1 MTTPGPGHRDKDPNV
16 PIPRSSSS
24 RDVSTQT
31 SPLSLSLST
40 VTCAELVPL
49 LTPVQ
54 INREITHLR
63 IIQPLPQTNLTARKN
78 VVLYA
83 LLKSLVGEGDQEDI
97 IENIDTNRKMDT
109 LVKSLNFNCN
119 SSASSFVNSTL
130 DKNLKNVILSD
141 MKTSLDNSDR
151 KCAEIKRICSM
162 KQNKS
167 HEVNKIPGSS
177 SGESEHYPSYSSS
190 SPRMSPSM
198 SDCSDLLPASSTA
211 SQELASSSPDKE
223 NAHKDDPQLT
233 KLQTSHPRVRRAS
246 GLNKIKRGPAP
257 KVRVDPG
264 SLKDTSSD
272 SDHSASPCK
281 ISPRADPRRISP
293 RVSPRANERHISP
306 RADSRHVSARA
317 NERHISS
324 RADTRHLLSNT
335 LSPLLDRSNGDT
347 TSGSEYPSCASS
359 FISEVNTDDLFSSLE
374 SEEYLPDHYN
384 PDRSANLAL
393 NLHSHDNHTAQ
404 SNFQFGFVS
413 HSRPYAPLPGSQRAS
428 PEKSH
433 VTAEKSHGKVDHT
446 YSESSGHSTLVP
458 ASLGSQG
465 STGVLSPRS
474 SVSLYSVCKDLVYI
488 FYTFSKF
495 YVDFIISFVATLSIV
510 FFLYN

>member
-1 MTTPGPGHRDKDPNV
+1 MTSPGPGYRDTDPNV
-16 PIPRSSSS
+16 PIPRSASS

-31 SPLSLSLST
+31 LPQSLSLST

-63 IIQPLPQTNLTARKN
+63 ITQPLPQTNLTARQN

-97 IENIDTNRKMDT
+97 IENIDTDRKMDT
-109 LVKSLNFNCN
+109 LVKSLNFNCD

-141 MKTSLDNSDR
+141 MKTALDNSDR
-151 KCAEIKRICSM
+151 KCAEIKKICSM
-162 KQNKS
+162 KQSKS
-167 HEVNKIPGSS
+167 YEAKKIPGSS
-177 SGESEHYPSYSSS
+177 SSGSEHYPSYSSS
-190 SPRMSPSM
+190 NPRMSPAI
-198 SDCSDLLPASSTA
+198 SDCSDLLPASSA
-211 SQELASSSPDKE
+211 SSQDHSSSSPDKE
-223 NAHKDDPQLT
+223 NTHHKEDSQLT

-246 GLNKIKRGPAP
+246 GLNKIKRGPTP

-264 SLKDTSSD
+264 SRNDTSE

-281 ISPRADPRRISP
+281 ISPRADSRRISP

-306 RADSRHVSARA
+306 RASPRHPSPRA
-317 NERHISS
+317 NERHFSP
-324 RADTRHLLSNT
+324 RADTRHPLSNT

-374 SEEYLPDHYN
+374 SEECSPDHYN

-393 NLHSHDNHTAQ
+393 NSHSHDNLTDQ
-404 SNFQFGFVS
+404 SSSQYGFVS

-433 VTAEKSHGKVDHT
+433 VIADKSHVTVDHT

-458 ASLGSQG
+458 ASLGSLG
-465 STGVLSPRS
+465 SRDVLSPRS
-474 SVSLYSVCKDLVYI
+474 SVSLYSVCKDLVE
-488 FYTFSKF
+488 
-495 YVDFIISFVATLSIV
+495 TL
-510 FFLYN
+510 